1 MEDFV
6 GISEIIPSLAD
17 SVVDARPAAW
27 QKEGRDNSVRRN
39 VAIAFA
45 ELHLYELA
53 RGIVESEGFETLNGK
68 PADGDLPSDA
78 SWGVSREAAERIR
91 QSLKLDDLP
100 GNLWSRINQKA
111 DEREARE
118 SRYQVQEEAK
128 RVARRYTLQEA
139 WIELARATG
148 WEPKRWK
155 DILLQEIRDGKLP
168 LRNPSDYS
176 DRLPYTVPNHMGAD
190 CDQVDAD
197 ALNKWLGSHSEWA
210 VSYRFP
216 ASSAAPQGEPTT
228 QSVPLP
234 RQLSQE
240 QEILRVISEL
250 GYQANALPRRSPG
263 QSGVKAEVRKRLA
276 LRESVFDKA
285 WKRLRST
292 KQIIDEA

>member
-45 ELHLYELA
+45 ELHLLELA

-118 SRYQVQEEAK
+118 SRFKSPGRQNEWRARYNLPP
-128 RVARRYTLQEA
+128 RRHGLNWRARR
-139 WIELARATG
+139 
-148 WEPKRWK
+148 
-155 DILLQEIRDGKLP
+155 DG
-168 LRNPSDYS
+168 
-176 DRLPYTVPNHMGAD
+176 
-190 CDQVDAD
+190 
-197 ALNKWLGSHSEWA
+197 
-210 VSYRFP
+210 
-216 ASSAAPQGEPTT
+216 
-228 QSVPLP
+228 
-234 RQLSQE
+234 SQN
-240 QEILRVISEL
+240 S
-250 GYQANALPRRSPG
+250 
-263 QSGVKAEVRKRLA
+263 
-276 LRESVFDKA
+276 
-285 WKRLRST
+285 
-292 KQIIDEA
+292 